1 MPRSFQ
7 SLLTPSTITYNYRI
21 AGNWCGNIFSWFPWI
36 GLQSRENFLWK
47 FIVEMTTCSFTPAKY
62 HEKSEQSQNVY
73 HKNWFFMDFMIFQK
87 DYKFATKFPAI
98 RYTWSIFNNTTESR
112 PVQTNTVNEL
122 LKPMIVLL
130 FDSPGSRNPIIL
142 NTIPGGNQESK
153 SWQLCGQLWCRMG
166 SISTDSR
173 CIWEQ
178 FDIPWEGTHWRKIR
192 QTITKLIRMLL

>member
-1 MPRSFQ
+1 MFEQVYCLQLSIVTGKRRAGLQYPFPLKICVMPRSFQ

-62 HEKSEQSQNVY
+62 HEKSEQSQNFY

-112 PVQTNTVNEL
+112 YKQIQSMNY
-122 LKPMIVLL
+122 
-130 FDSPGSRNPIIL
+130 SNPCVIIKIHL
-142 NTIPGGNQESK
+142 DQGIPLS
-153 SWQLCGQLWCRMG
+153 
-166 SISTDSR
+166 
-173 CIWEQ
+173 
-178 FDIPWEGTHWRKIR
+178 
-192 QTITKLIRMLL
+192 